1 MKIFFIF
8 NIGPLELSMDQEI
21 EFIIIKIVFPKA
33 PGRGVK
39 VNVKRKLDNRFFFQR
54 SQNEKK
60 NF

>member
-39 VNVKRKLDNRFFFQR
+39 VNVKRKLDKSFFF
-54 SQNEKK
+54 SKVSK
-60 NF
+60 